1 MQHDTKVDEAM
12 NSAGK
17 DSKLGGMTDTT
28 RLGLALTRTLCG
40 DTPAEQ
46 Q

>member
-1 MQHDTKVDEAM
+1 MQHDSKADEAM

-17 DSKLGGMTDTT
+17 DSKLGGMTNTM
-28 RLGLALTRTLCG
+28 RLGLAMTRTLCG